1 MSYPSSLPVAPVA
14 ILRPLMKSTSTDG
27 AYWDEVGHHLGD
39 ERMLRF
45 WLAHPDVR
53 AYVNAA
59 VSGSP
64 DVWAIEWFGR
74 EFRDLLPLDRCA
86 VIGCGTGAVERDL
99 VRRGLV
105 RSVTAIDV
113 APAAVAFAR
122 EEAEREGLGDAIQYE
137 VSDAAGFLA
146 ANPGGFDGVF
156 FHGALHH
163 LEPVSEIL
171 RLAKGALRAGGVLYI
186 DEYVGPSMRQWKWW
200 RLIAANLAYYLA
212 APRGLRRPRLVR
224 APRNLEDPSEM
235 IDSASILPEVR
246 RQFEVLAERGYGGN
260 LLAIVYPN
268 LRHEAGGD
276 ELGRVVG
283 RLIRME
289 RAVVRVAGSHHAVV
303 VGRRGGGFP
312 ASVPRP

>member
-1 MSYPSSLPVAPVA
+1 V
-14 ILRPLMKSTSTDG
+14 KSESTG
-27 AYWDEVGHHLGD
+27 GQYWDEVAHHLGD

-53 AYVNAA
+53 AYVNEA

-64 DVWAIEWFGR
+64 DVWAVEWLGR

-99 VRRGLV
+99 VRRGLA

-122 EEAEREGLGDAIQYE
+122 AEAEREGVGEAIQYE
-137 VSDAAGFLA
+137 VRDAVGFLREH
-146 ANPGGFDGVF
+146 PGGFDGIF

-163 LEPVSEIL
+163 LEPVREIV
-171 RLAKGALRAGGVLYI
+171 RLAKASLRAGGILYL

-200 RLIAANLAYYLA
+200 RLVPANVAYYLA
-212 APRGLRRPRLVR
+212 APRRLRRPRLVR
-224 APRNLEDPSEM
+224 APRNPEDPSEM
-235 IDSASILPEVR
+235 IDSASILPAVR
-246 RQFEVLAERGYGGN
+246 REFEVLAERGYGGN
-260 LLAIVYPN
+260 LLALVYPN
-268 LRHEAGGD
+268 LRHEAAGVD

-289 RAVVRVAGSHHAVV
+289 RAVVRVAGNHHAVV
-303 VGRRGGGFP
+303 VGKVAEASASDRGP
-312 ASVPRP
+312 

>member
-1 MSYPSSLPVAPVA
+1 VKPD
-14 ILRPLMKSTSTDG
+14 STGG

-53 AYVNAA
+53 AYVNEA

-64 DVWAIEWFGR
+64 DVWAVEWFGR

-86 VIGCGTGAVERDL
+86 VIGCGTGSLERDL
-99 VRRGLV
+99 VRRNIA

-122 EEAEREGLGDAIQYE
+122 EEAEREGVGEAIRYE
-137 VSDAAGFLA
+137 VREAAGFLREH
-146 ANPGGFDGVF
+146 PREFDGIF

-163 LEPVSEIL
+163 LEPVGEIL
-171 RLAKGALRAGGVLYI
+171 RLAKASLRAGGILYL

-200 RLIAANLAYYLA
+200 RLVAANVAYYLA
-212 APRGLRRPRLVR
+212 APRRLRRPRLVR
-224 APRNLEDPSEM
+224 APRNPEDPSEM
-235 IDSASILPEVR
+235 IDSASILPAVR
-246 RQFEVLAERGYGGN
+246 REFEVLAERGYGGN
-260 LLAIVYPN
+260 LLALVYPN
-268 LRHEAGGD
+268 LRHEAARGD

-303 VGRRGGGFP
+303 VGRVAE
-312 ASVPRP
+312 ASASDSRP